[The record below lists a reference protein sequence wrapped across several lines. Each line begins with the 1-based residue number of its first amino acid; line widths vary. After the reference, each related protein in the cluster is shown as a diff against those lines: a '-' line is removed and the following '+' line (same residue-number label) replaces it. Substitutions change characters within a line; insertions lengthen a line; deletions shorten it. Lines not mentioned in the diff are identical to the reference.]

1 MMSGLQRFLLILTAW
16 LGVVALAQPG
26 EATPVP
32 PPSAEQQVLILLKLP
47 AQHFRST
54 TGYADSYGD
63 GASRSARR
71 RIAGRIAREHGL
83 KLVTDWPMPLVGL
96 DCYVMAVPAG
106 QSPETVAAELSRDR
120 AVEWSEPM
128 HVYAAQ
134 AAAAPRAATQPAAAR
149 PAARPVATAPN
160 DPLFRAQP
168 AAREWRLE
176 ALHDLAT
183 GRGVTVAVID
193 SAVDARHPDLA
204 GQIEYRQDFVPAR
217 PATAELHGTAVAGV
231 IAAVQ
236 DNQIGIVGVAPG
248 ARLMALRA
256 CWQQDPNATLCDTL
270 SLAKAVHY
278 AVDHSAQVINLSLAG
293 PPDMLLGRL
302 LDVAMARGIV
312 VVTAVDPNLP
322 GGGFPAS
329 HKGVVAV
336 TLTGSPAPGAV
347 AAPGRD
353 IPTTEPG
360 GRWGLV
366 NGSSYSAAHVSGLF
380 ALMRERS
387 RRGGAV
393 TLVSAGGS
401 IDACATLSRS
411 PCGVRPVALSAAPR
425 P

>member
-1 MMSGLQRFLLILTAW
+1 MMSRLRRLLLILTAW
-16 LGVVALAQPG
+16 MGLAAMALPA
-26 EATPVP
+26 EATPAAP
-32 PPSAEQQVLILLKLP
+32 GGPEQQVLILLRLP

-71 RIAGRIAREHGL
+71 RIAGRIAHEHGL
-83 KLVTDWPMPLVGL
+83 KLVTDWPMPLLGL

-106 QSPETVAAELSRDR
+106 QSPDVVAAELSRDR

-134 AAAAPRAATQPAAAR
+134 AATAPAASR
-149 PAARPVATAPN
+149 PAATRPIATAPN

-176 ALHDLAT
+176 TLHDMAT
-183 GRGVTVAVID
+183 GRGVRVAVID

-204 GQIEYRQDFVPAR
+204 GQIEDRQDFVPQR
-217 PATAELHGTAVAGV
+217 PATAERHGTAVAGV

-256 CWQQDPNATLCDTL
+256 CWQQDPNVTLCDTL
-270 SLAKAVHY
+270 GLAKAVHY

-302 LDVAMARGIV
+302 IDVALSRGIV
-312 VVTAVDPNLP
+312 VVSAVDPNLA

-336 TLTGSPAPGAV
+336 TLSGGAATPGEV
-347 AAPGRD
+347 GAPGRD

-380 ALMRERS
+380 ALMRERM
-387 RRGGAV
+387 RRGGAAMA
-393 TLVSAGGS
+393 LISAGGS
-401 IDACATLSRS
+401 IDACASLSRS
-411 PCGVRPVALSAAPR
+411 PCGVRPVAFSAASHP
-425 P
+425 

>member
-1 MMSGLQRFLLILTAW
+1 MMSPLRRLLLILAAW
-16 LGVVALAQPG
+16 MGLAALALPAQATPAAAPVVA
-26 EATPVP
+26 
-32 PPSAEQQVLILLKLP
+32 SEQQVLILLKLP

-106 QSPETVAAELSRDR
+106 QSPDTVAAELSRDK

-134 AAAAPRAATQPAAAR
+134 AAAPTPAARPRAAAR
-149 PAARPVATAPN
+149 PLATTPN

-183 GRGVTVAVID
+183 GRGVRVAVID

-204 GQIEYRQDFVPAR
+204 GQIEDRQDFVPQR

-302 LDVAMARGIV
+302 IDVALARGIV
-312 VVTAVDPNLP
+312 VVSAVDPNMA

-336 TLTGSPAPGAV
+336 TLTGGVPTPGSV

-380 ALMRERS
+380 ALMRERM
-387 RRGGAV
+387 RRGGAAMA
-393 TLVSAGGS
+393 LVSSGGS
-401 IDACATLSRS
+401 IDACASLSRS
-411 PCGVRPVALSAAPR
+411 SCGVRPVALTAAPR